1 MRRAPGEWIAVA
13 LLAVGLGSSAVLCRL
28 GHAPVSSCIRGK
40 RLLRVTA
47 VMLAAHVAF
56 TLPWDPL
63 RAIGRRLSPAVVP
76 PPPMWSG
83 GGGVLP

>member
-47 VMLAAHVAF
+47 LALAAHVAF
-56 TLPWDPL
+56 TLPMDPL
-63 RAIGRRLSPAVVP
+63 RWIGRRLVP
-76 PPPMWSG
+76 PPPF
-83 GGGVLP
+83 PTP

>member
-13 LLAVGLGSSAVLCRL
+13 LLALGLGSSAVLCRL

-47 VMLAAHVAF
+47 VGLALHVAF
-56 TLPWDPL
+56 TLPFDPL
-63 RAIGRRLSPAVVP
+63 RWAGAHLAPRRP
-76 PPPMWSG
+76 
-83 GGGVLP
+83 